1 MPRVVCVYFP
11 TLPTDRIRR
20 HGEGT
25 VPADQPLVVISKS
38 GSKRWVSAADT
49 AARKRGLKLGMPASK
64 AQAIVANLTMIDADP
79 AADAAALERLAL
91 WALRQYSPVVAVDGV
106 DGIVMDTEG
115 ADHLQGGENLL
126 ISGVVNGLRARGLTA
141 RAAISDTWGA
151 AHAITRVTSAETTVV
166 PVGGVA
172 KAVTGLPIHCL
183 RLPPDTI
190 HGLRVM
196 GVETVGELSA
206 MPRAPVTL
214 RYGPEVGR
222 RLDQL
227 FGRMAEPIE
236 PLRTPELVEAARNF
250 QEPIGAAETIAK
262 YVRRLV
268 GELTSKLEERGLGVR
283 RSDLVIHRVDN
294 TRQCVR
300 AGLAKPVRDP
310 ARLSKLLCDRIE
322 KIDPGF
328 GIERLVLVAI
338 LAEPLEERQVASSLI
353 EEHVVDVTPLVDILG
368 NRGQRLYRVTPV
380 ASDVP
385 ERSVMRIG
393 PTADETGAT
402 WAAKWPRP
410 SRLLAN
416 PERIDVTALLPDQP
430 PAVFTWRGKR
440 RRVKRAD
447 GPERIFGE
455 WWVRPREH
463 NAVRDYFVVED
474 EAGERYWVYR
484 AGDGVDTDTGS
495 HLWFLHGVFG

>member
-1 MPRVVCVYFP
+1 MEREPCQL
-11 TLPTDRIRR
+11 TSL
-20 HGEGT
+20 
-25 VPADQPLVVISKS
+25 LSLSSKS

-49 AARKRGLKLGMPASK
+49 VARKLGLKVGMPASK
-64 AQAIVANLTMIDADP
+64 AQAVVTNLTMIDADP

-91 WALRQYSPVVAVDGV
+91 WALRQYSPVVAVDGA

-115 ADHLQGGENLL
+115 ADHLQGGEALL
-126 ISGVVNGLRARGLTA
+126 ISGLVNGLRGRGLTA
-141 RAAISDTWGA
+141 RAAVADTWGA
-151 AHAITRVTSAETTVV
+151 AHAVTRLTSAETTVV
-166 PVGGVA
+166 PLGGVA
-172 KAVTGLPIHCL
+172 KAVTAPADPLSASRRRI
-183 RLPPDTI
+183 RSMA
-190 HGLRVM
+190 LRVM

-206 MPRAPVTL
+206 MPRAPLTL

-236 PLRTPELVEAARNF
+236 PLRTPELVEAAKNF

-268 GELTSKLEERGLGVR
+268 GELTSKLETARSRGQTLRSGDPPR
-283 RSDLVIHRVDN
+283 RQHPAVHSS
-294 TRQCVR
+294 R
-300 AGLAKPVRDP
+300 ASQNRFATP

-328 GIERLVLVAI
+328 GIERLVLVALI
-338 LAEPLEERQVASSLI
+338 VAEPLEERQVASSLI
-353 EEHVVDVTPLVDILG
+353 EELVVDVTPLVDILG

-463 NAVRDYFVVED
+463 NAAVRDYFVVED